1 MALKTR
7 IGYNIN
13 NSDTDS
19 PAMTFIPASY
29 SHDTTRAEL
38 IDNFRARIAA
48 GERSKLS
55 KGERSQLAL
64 HFVDAL
70 QGCET
75 EADCKALCV
84 AEMALLEEGY
94 PVASIA
100 NQYLT
105 EWRKAI
111 ALAVE
116 EGRLPKQDLEPTD
129 FGKVY
134 PHWGLKC
141 LTYPNEIQQAIKQ
154 KTTIKNNIK
163 QDDLQ
168 PIRADRFI
176 RTAKDLLD
184 AETPYEVAVG
194 VAALTGRRFSEV
206 VAKGEFKPTSHPY
219 AIAFRGQLKKGI
231 VNLEDAPTFLIATL
245 TDAATVLAAIEKF
258 RTHPRIQEM
267 AGLDPDEINSR
278 LNTSVRHHI
287 KREFEDAE
295 ILPLVAGEK
304 SVSAHNLRG
313 AYAEIAT
320 HFFCP
325 PNQGTHRFI
334 QAHLGHV
341 IGESELANRKNAGAT
356 EHYFHYRLVGAG
368 GHQLNEKG
376 ILIER
381 VGALPTTVEFEPE
394 LNTPEQKAI
403 EVVGVEIMATA
414 KVETVETVE
423 TAIAPKNELHNRKSR
438 ASVPTGLMSE
448 LKELAEKKLNASGS
462 NAEVLESI
470 IQFLKDDVTPT
481 IAASVESFGST
492 FQWFTHEIERLRAE
506 NQQLS
511 KERDQAQVMPQH
523 SDELDSLRAENE
535 RLSAELA
542 QFQQFKQ
549 MLVGGTAVMPQPVA
563 IAPSPTPSYQPVQPR
578 QTAVVGKPSQKRIRN
593 EEEALGRIDEAISL
607 IMAWN
612 DDPIREFGQKWYIGV
627 PALLDIFRGNNY
639 SVSQGRIV
647 QALASRRDE
656 IEQHHTLHGLGQR
669 HNVRHDL
676 PISDD
681 IAM

>member
-1 MALKTR
+1 
-7 IGYNIN
+7 
-13 NSDTDS
+13 
-19 PAMTFIPASY
+19 MTFILTSY
-29 SHDTTRAEL
+29 SHDSTRAEL
-38 IDNFRARIAA
+38 IDNFRDRVAA
-48 GERSKLS
+48 GERTKLS
-55 KGERSQLAL
+55 KAERSQLAL

-70 QGCET
+70 QCET
-75 EADCKALCV
+75 EADCKALCE

-100 NQYLT
+100 NQYLP

-116 EGRLPKQDLEPTD
+116 EGRLPRQDLEPTE

-134 PHWGLKC
+134 PHWGLKY
-141 LTYPNEIQQAIKQ
+141 LTYPNEVQQAIKQ

-176 RTAKDLLD
+176 RTAKDLLA

-245 TDAATVLAAIEKF
+245 IEAATVLAAINKF
-258 RTHPRIQEM
+258 RSHPRIQELSE
-267 AGLDPDEINSR
+267 LDPDEINSR

-287 KREFEDAE
+287 KRHFEDSE

-313 AYAEIAT
+313 AYAEIAS

-334 QAHLGHV
+334 QGHLGHV

-394 LNTPEQKAI
+394 YTPEQKAI

-414 KVETVETVE
+414 KVDTVETVE
-423 TAIAPKNELHNRKSR
+423 TAIAPKNEPHSRKSR

-462 NAEVLESI
+462 NAEVLASI

-492 FQWFTHEIERLRAE
+492 FQWFTNEIERLRAE

-511 KERDQAQVMPQH
+511 KERDQARDQARGTAQD
-523 SDELDSLRAENE
+523 SNELEGLKAENE

-549 MLVGGTAVMPQPVA
+549 MLVGGTSQPGA
-563 IAPSPTPSYQPVQPR
+563 IAPSPSYQPVQPR
-578 QTAVVGKPSQKRIRN
+578 QAAVVGKPSQKRIRN

-612 DDPIREFGQKWYIGV
+612 DDPIRQFGQKWYIGV
-627 PALLDIFRGNNY
+627 PALLSIFRDNSY

-647 QALASRRDE
+647 QSLANKRDA
-656 IEQHHTLHGLGQR
+656 IEQHHEKHGLGQR
-669 HNVRHDL
+669 HNVRHDS